1 MPLPRVKNA
10 LLIMAVKGAHE
21 ARYGRGKDAERDSDA
36 FPWDNPEK
44 SISLERFGLRASVF
58 KSKLGRIS
66 SESVIRLPLLFEC
79 LCFMDGQFLAFRVD
93 RNGCHLMSTAV
104 IETDLSVRHDC
115 AIASV
120 FKP

>member
-44 SISLERFGLRASVF
+44 SISLERFGLWWAHSLPSALTGMVDYSCPRR
-58 KSKLGRIS
+58 SKRRIS
-66 SESVIRLPLLFEC
+66 PCGTIARSPLFSS
-79 LCFMDGQFLAFRVD
+79 R
-93 RNGCHLMSTAV
+93 
-104 IETDLSVRHDC
+104 ETKRTG
-115 AIASV
+115 
-120 FKP
+120 